1 MTQEMRPLGKSGL
14 STAPLVLGGNVFGWT
29 ADRPTSF
36 AILDAFLEA
45 GFNAVDTAN
54 VYSRW
59 IPGHVGGE
67 SETVMGEWFATGGG
81 RREKTLLITKVGS
94 DMGEG
99 GKGLR
104 ADYIVEACEASLK
117 RLQTDHIDLYL
128 SHFPDPETPIEET
141 LEGHQRLIRAGKV
154 RACGG
159 SNYDGPGLDA
169 AMKAAGGDRARYEV
183 LQPHYNLLVRD
194 EYEGAREE
202 VCVREG
208 LGVIP
213 YFSLASGFLTGK
225 YRTEED
231 LKKSPRGMRMKEL
244 LTGRGPKVLAAMDEV
259 AARHTATLAQVALA
273 WLMHKPSV
281 TAPIASATSLAQLN
295 DIMQAASLKLS
306 GDDMKVLDDA

>member
-1 MTQEMRPLGKSGL
+1 MEMRDLGRSGL
-14 STAPLVLGGNVFGWT
+14 KTAPLVLGGNVFGWT

-36 AILDAFLEA
+36 AVLDAFLEG

-59 IPGHVGGE
+59 VPGHVGGE
-67 SETVMGEWFATGGG
+67 SETGIGEWFAQGGG
-81 RREKTLLITKVGS
+81 RRDKTLIITKVGS
-94 DMGEG
+94 DMGES

-141 LEGHQRLIRAGKV
+141 LEGHQRLIEAGKV

-159 SNYDGPGLDA
+159 SNYDGPGLEA
-169 AMKAAGGDRARYEV
+169 AMKAAGGDKARYEV

-194 EYEGAREE
+194 EYEGPREE

-213 YFSLASGFLTGK
+213 YFALASGFLTGK
-225 YRTEED
+225 YRSEED

-244 LTGRGPKVLAAMDEV
+244 LTGRGPTVLAALDEV
-259 AARHTATLAQVALA
+259 AARHSASPAQIALA

-281 TAPIASATSLAQLN
+281 TAPIASATSVAQLKE
-295 DIMQAASLKLS
+295 IMPAAALKLS
-306 GDDMKVLDDA
+306 AEDMKVLDEA

>member
-1 MTQEMRPLGKSGL
+1 MEMRPLGKSGL
-14 STAPLVLGGNVFGWT
+14 NTAPLVLGGNVFGWT

-36 AILDAFLEA
+36 AVLDAFLEA

-59 IPGHVGGE
+59 VPGHEGGE
-67 SETVMGEWFATGGG
+67 SETVIGEWFAQGGG
-81 RREKTLLITKVGS
+81 RREKTLIITKVGS

-128 SHFPDPETPIEET
+128 SHFPDPDTPIEET
-141 LEGHQRLIRAGKV
+141 LEGHQRLIQAGKV

-169 AMKAAGGDRARYEV
+169 ALKAASGDKPRYEV

-213 YFSLASGFLTGK
+213 YFALASGFLTGK
-225 YRTEED
+225 YRSED
-231 LKKSPRGMRMKEL
+231 DLRKSPRGMRMKEL
-244 LTGRGPKVLAAMDEV
+244 LTGRGPKVIAALDEV
-259 AARHTATLAQVALA
+259 AARHGATPAQVALA

-281 TAPIASATSLAQLN
+281 TAPIASATSVAQLN
-295 DIMQAASLKLS
+295 EILPAASLKLTS
-306 GDDMKVLDDA
+306 EDMKGLDEA

>member
-1 MTQEMRPLGKSGL
+1 MEMRELGRSGL
-14 STAPLVLGGNVFGWT
+14 KTAPLVLGGNVFGWT
-29 ADRPTSF
+29 ADQSASF
-36 AILDAFLEA
+36 AILDAFTDG
-45 GFNAVDTAN
+45 GFNAIDTAN

-67 SETVMGEWFATGGG
+67 SETVIGNWFAQGGG

-141 LEGHQRLIRAGKV
+141 LEGHRRLIEAGKV

-183 LQPHYNLLVRD
+183 LQPHYNLLVRN
-194 EYEGAREE
+194 EYEGEREG

-225 YRTEED
+225 YRSEED

-259 AARHTATLAQVALA
+259 AARHKATLAQVALA